1 MRLCGKIKMKG
12 GIYNILKA
20 RFLVNED
27 ANKNWRFIVF
37 VILLAIVMIA
47 NTNRYER
54 KIFKI
59 KALEEEVKELRS
71 EFVDRRSELM
81 ELKLEST
88 IEKKMLEKG
97 IVPSSVPPVKIK
109 VVKEEEKSWYKK
121 LWQ

>member
-1 MRLCGKIKMKG
+1 MKG